1 MAKHVIKFEGIYEL
15 EKGLQ
20 KRLNMDKVK
29 AIVQNNTAQL
39 QKNAKENAPVGTPAS
54 TGIPGYVGGTLKH
67 SIDIELEDGGMTGVV
82 EPTAEYGAYVE
93 LGTRFM
99 PAKPYLKPAWE
110 EQIKKFK
117 ADMDNL
123 VK

>member
-39 QKNAKENAPVGTPAS
+39 QKNA
-54 TGIPGYVGGTLKH
+54 
-67 SIDIELEDGGMTGVV
+67 
-82 EPTAEYGAYVE
+82 
-93 LGTRFM
+93 
-99 PAKPYLKPAWE
+99 
-110 EQIKKFK
+110 
-117 ADMDNL
+117 
-123 VK
+123 